1 MSRYIIKRL
10 IAAVVSML
18 VLITV
23 TFFLMHSI
31 PGGPFSAGEQKDLNP
46 EILSAIRD
54 KYGLNDPVGVQ
65 FLNYMKNLLRGDL
78 GVSYKKVN
86 YTVNELIASGFPV
99 SAQVGVLAIIVAL
112 LIGIPLGVTSAL
124 KRGSW
129 ADMASMIIAT
139 IGISIPTF
147 VIAMLLMYLL
157 CMKWAILPNF
167 GWGSAIYFVLPVFCM
182 CLSPVAHITRLM
194 RSSMLEVQRQD
205 YIRTARAKGVP
216 EIKVICKHMLRNAIL
231 PVVTYLG
238 PLVAAL
244 LTGSFAIERLFMI
257 PGMGRYFVDAV
268 SARDYT
274 VIMGMTIFLG
284 AFIMLCTLLVDIAYA
299 LIDPRVKLD

>member
-1 MSRYIIKRL
+1 M
-10 IAAVVSML
+10 
-18 VLITV
+18 
-23 TFFLMHSI
+23 
-31 PGGPFSAGEQKDLNP
+31 
-46 EILSAIRD
+46 
-54 KYGLNDPVGVQ
+54 
-65 FLNYMKNLLRGDL
+65 
-78 GVSYKKVN
+78 YK
-86 YTVNELIASGFPV
+86 
-99 SAQVGVLAIIVAL
+99 
-112 LIGIPLGVTSAL
+112 
-124 KRGSW
+124 
-129 ADMASMIIAT
+129 
-139 IGISIPTF
+139 
-147 VIAMLLMYLL
+147 
-157 CMKWAILPNF
+157 
-167 GWGSAIYFVLPVFCM
+167 
-182 CLSPVAHITRLM
+182 
-194 RSSMLEVQRQD
+194 RQD